1 MDDFYSRE
9 ITLADM
15 PFLMHEFEEGA
26 RLGHFTNEIITQAGG
41 KKFEKQMREAIKI
54 RDANGESGHFIFI
67 LLRRSDDKKIGLI
80 WFTPE
85 IDLAGYQR
93 LELRTFCITKS
104 MQGKGYG
111 SMFLSDMIDSNA
123 PLPMMAKC
131 YVKST
136 KMAEML
142 KRRGFHLVDTSP
154 TGTQLLFRNPR

>member
-1 MDDFYSRE
+1 MV
-9 ITLADM
+9 TLKAHILPHHDLQ
-15 PFLMHEFEEGA
+15 PPGC
-26 RLGHFTNEIITQAGG
+26 RGS
-41 KKFEKQMREAIKI
+41 EAIKT
-54 RDANGESGHFIFI
+54 RDTEGYSGHFIFI

-80 WFTPE
+80 WFTPA
-85 IDLAGYQR
+85 IDPAGDPR
-93 LELRTFCITKS
+93 LELRAVCITRS

-111 SMFLSDMIDSNA
+111 SMLLSDMIDSNA
-123 PLPMMAKC
+123 QQPMMAKC